1 MRFSLRILNN
11 HKLFTWISLIGLG
24 VGISS
29 FWFITD
35 FVRSAHQYDAF
46 HENQDRIYRLSM
58 EVAAG
63 GNTDHYATTGMP
75 PGQYLYE
82 NFSGISAY
90 ANLKFHNSVVHVNK
104 EVFKEHNFFS
114 ANPEVLD
121 VFSFKLIEGDRNTCF
136 SNPNSILLSRTLA
149 EKYFKNAEIIGKQ
162 IKVGDDQYFITG
174 IFENWPKN
182 SHLEVNAL
190 MRSEKSESTEV
201 QDWFNLEHYN
211 YVQLDKGV
219 TLDELNDKLKQLST
233 DHLAPM
239 IEGSGIDIQFQAE
252 PLRKIYFSR
261 SLIDDVP
268 KGSIVYVNAL
278 LFSGILVLL
287 IAGLNYINLTVSR
300 SSYRTKEILM
310 KRLFGISRF
319 GLLRQSAMEAGIMA
333 IMVLIISFI
342 LIYIFDDFYYGFS
355 GYEAFNITGLW
366 PTFFVIFIITF
377 LLGLIGNGY
386 TGIQIT
392 FSSLMIMQKG
402 KAFNRFHKILLG
414 LQFAIASVILIV
426 TLVMYKQID
435 FINKKELGFSKDEIM
450 IVGLPDNEELK
461 DNCDEFRD
469 KIKQQAAVTYASLI
483 GGGALPGE
491 ENGKDIFQISQDG
504 EKIEKVYNL
513 YRIDENYFDLLDI
526 HFEKGRNFQADG
538 PNDLNNSVIINESLA
553 NSLSWSNPLGKTIWY
568 GDSPRDVIGVVK
580 NFHNKSLHNIIEPI
594 VFMYD
599 LNYPTNLLVKS
610 KPENSMIIRSI
621 WADFFPDEP
630 LSIGYFDQFIESMY
644 AKEDRL
650 AQLLSLFTGISLILS
665 CMGLFA
671 IFSLQV
677 IHKTKEMSV
686 RKVLGAN
693 SLNLLSVITSNYL
706 KVAFISIL
714 ISIPVALIFTQ
725 KWLQEF
731 SYRIQ
736 IDPFIFILSA
746 GLIFFTGFIAII
758 YHLLKI
764 LAVNPVDALK
774 YE

>member
-1 MRFSLRILNN
+1 MRFSLRILNK
-11 HKLFTWISLIGLG
+11 HRLFTWISLIGLG

-35 FVRSAHQYDAF
+35 FITSTHQYDAF
-46 HENQDRIYRLSM
+46 HKNHDRIYRLSL
-58 EVAAG
+58 EVTAG
-63 GNTDHYATTGMP
+63 GNTDHYATTGLP

-82 NFSGISAY
+82 NLSGISAY

-104 EVFKEHNFFS
+104 EVYKEQNFYS
-114 ANPEVLD
+114 ANPEALD
-121 VFSFKLIEGDRNTCF
+121 VFSFELLEGDRNTCF

-149 EKYFKNAEIIGKQ
+149 EKYFKNTEIIGKQ
-162 IKVGDDQYFITG
+162 ITVGEDQYFITG

-182 SHLEVNAL
+182 SHLNVHAL
-190 MRSEKSESTEV
+190 LLSDVSESTEV

-211 YVQLDKGV
+211 YVLLDKGV
-219 TLDELNDKLKQLST
+219 PRDELNDKLKQLST

-239 IEGSGIDIQFQAE
+239 IEGSGIDIQFRAE
-252 PLRKIYFSR
+252 PLRKIYFSQ

-268 KGSIVYVNAL
+268 KGSLVYVNGLMFA
-278 LFSGILVLL
+278 GILVLL
-287 IAGLNYINLTVSR
+287 IAGLNYINLTVTR
-300 SSYRTKEILM
+300 SSYRIKEILM

-319 GLLRQSAMEAGIMA
+319 GLFCQSAKESGIMT
-333 IMVLIISFI
+333 IMVLIISCI
-342 LIYIFDDFYYGFS
+342 LIYIFDDFYCGFS
-355 GYEAFNITGLW
+355 GYKAFSITGLW

-377 LLGLIGNGY
+377 LLGLIGSGY
-386 TGIQIT
+386 PGIQIT
-392 FSSLMIMQKG
+392 FSSLMIIQRG

-426 TLVMYKQID
+426 NMVVYKQID
-435 FINKKELGFSKDEIM
+435 FIKKKELGFSKDEIM

-469 KIKQQAAVTYASLI
+469 KIKQYAAVTNATLI

-491 ENGKDIFQISQDG
+491 DNGKDIFQITLDG

-526 HFEKGRNFQADG
+526 HFETGRNFQEDG
-538 PNDLNNSVIINESLA
+538 LSDLNNSVIINESLA
-553 NSLSWSNPLGKTIWY
+553 KSLNWSNPLGKIIGY
-568 GDSPRDVIGVVK
+568 GNNQREVIGVVK

-594 VFMYD
+594 VFVYD
-599 LNYPTNLLVKS
+599 RNYATNLLVKS
-610 KPENSMIIRSI
+610 NPENSKIIRST
-621 WADFFPDEP
+621 WTDFFPDEP
-630 LSIGYFDQFIESMY
+630 LTIGYFDQFIESMY

-706 KVAFISIL
+706 KVAFISVL